1 MTHMHGP
8 DSLTIRLAGD
18 LRMALLGGRTF
29 VMQVAHPAVGA
40 GVNEFSAFRSDPWT
54 RIEQITQSGIRYLY
68 RGEAAGFEEGRRL
81 RRIHQSI
88 QGVDTRG
95 RPYHSLDPDVYGWVH
110 TIFFD
115 SIVTGHALFGEALSR
130 AQQERLFEEW
140 RQGGRVFG
148 LRDEDMPASVDEYWR
163 FYADAIEHTLEYNPV
178 MDWILRGEQV
188 PKPPNLAWLPDA
200 LWARLWKP
208 YGKLQRKL
216 ILGTLPPAFRA
227 KIAPHQPWTEKDQRR
242 FDRFA
247 RFVRRAV
254 PRLPERWRMDPEA
267 WAVLTAKSQAE
278 PGPVQVAQL

>member
-1 MTHMHGP
+1 MTDMHGP
-8 DSLTIRLAGD
+8 ASLTIRLAGD
-18 LRMALLGGRTF
+18 LRVGLLGGRTF

-40 GVNEFSAFRSDPWT
+40 GVDEFSQFRSDPWK

-68 RGEAAGFEEGRRL
+68 RGEAASFEEGRRL
-81 RRIHQSI
+81 RRVHANI
-88 QGVDTRG
+88 QGIDSRG
-95 RPYHSLDPDVYGWVH
+95 RPYHSLDPGVYGWVH
-110 TIFFD
+110 FVFYD
-115 SIVTGHALFGEALSR
+115 SIVTAHALFADPLTR

-148 LRDEDMPASVDEYWR
+148 LRDEDMPATVDDYWR
-163 FYADAIEHTLEYNPV
+163 RHADAIERTLEYNPV
-178 MDWILRGEQV
+178 MDWILRGDRV

-208 YGKLQRKL
+208 WGKLQRKL

-227 KIAPHQPWTEKDQRR
+227 KIAAEQPWTERDQRR
-242 FDRFA
+242 FDRVA

-267 WAVLTAKSQAE
+267 LAILNA
-278 PGPVQVAQL
+278 